1 MRALLLVLVIGS
13 ILVLSTGSSFAQTAG
28 PSQQSV
34 LGIYA
39 QIEIQDSSGN
49 LVAYLETPR
58 VTIYYPDQLNEQIN
72 QNIGMFKR
80 SLVNVGGQNLEIL
93 QVNDTAVHTSS
104 TIVTLNIISASTPS
118 GKIGLAAA
126 YHDGYPVVSGDKVTT
141 YWTIFRSAS

>member
-1 MRALLLVLVIGS
+1 MRVLLLVLVLGS
-13 ILVLSTGSSFAQTAG
+13 ILVSSTGNSFAQTTR
-28 PSQQSV
+28 QTV

-39 QIEIQDSSGN
+39 QIEVQDSSGN
-49 LVAYLETPR
+49 LVAYIETPR

-72 QNIGMFKR
+72 ENMNMFKR

-93 QVNDTAVHTSS
+93 QVNDTAVHTSP

-126 YHDGYPVVSGDKVTT
+126 YHDGYPVVPGDKVTT
-141 YWTIFRSAS
+141 YWTIIRSVS